1 MFTMKRLHKAYENA
15 HPVFFDDHSKF
26 IFFSDIH
33 RGDNSLSDEFAHNQN
48 VYYHALKHYLDEGFT
63 YIEVGDGDELWEHS
77 KFEVIRYAH
86 SDVFMLLRELYDKNR
101 FIMLY
106 GNHNM
111 SFKHPHHTKKHL
123 FEFYDEYEYFFNE
136 LFPNIKVYES
146 IVMKYRENQG
156 EIFVVHGHQG
166 DFIND
171 QIWPLMRFLNRHF
184 WRYFH
189 IIGFQ
194 NPASPAKNAHKRHKI
209 EINYSKYIEKHEKM
223 LIVGHTHRPKY
234 PKKGELPYFNTG
246 CCIHPRNIT
255 GLEIVSGKISFIEWR
270 ITPNAEGTLQIIK
283 RVVRGPLPL
292 VDFMF
297 YFSEK
302 SQDKGDFMLP
312 KDPNILLSLINTKLR
327 DHYVSLDALIEDL
340 DLDID
345 QDKGFIIET
354 LASIHYHYDPLKNQ
368 FKPFQE

>member
-1 MFTMKRLHKAYENA
+1 MFTMRRLSDAYKGAMRMTFNKS
-15 HPVFFDDHSKF
+15 SKF
-26 IFFSDIH
+26 VFFSDVH

-48 VYYHALKHYLDEGFT
+48 IYYFALQHYFKEGFT

-86 SDVFMLLRELYDKNR
+86 SDVFMLLRKFYDDNR

-111 SFKHPHHTKKHL
+111 AFKHPHLTEKHL
-123 FEFYDEYEYFFNE
+123 FSFYDEYESFFNV
-136 LFPNIKVYES
+136 LFPNITVHEAVVLQDEDTS
-146 IVMKYRENQG
+146 G

-171 QIWPLMRFLNRHF
+171 QIWPVLKVLNRYF

-189 IIGFQ
+189 IIGFK

-209 EINYSKYIEKHEKM
+209 EINYSKYIKKYKKM

-234 PKKGELPYFNTG
+234 PRENELPYFNTG

-255 GLEIVSGKISFIEWR
+255 GLEIENGEISFIEWR
-270 ITPNAEGTLQIIK
+270 IIPEDNGVLQIK
-283 RVVRGPLPL
+283 RRVVRGPRPL
-292 VDFMF
+292 TDFM
-297 YFSEK
+297 Y
-302 SQDKGDFMLP
+302 L
-312 KDPNILLSLINTKLR
+312 
-327 DHYVSLDALIEDL
+327 
-340 DLDID
+340 
-345 QDKGFIIET
+345 
-354 LASIHYHYDPLKNQ
+354 
-368 FKPFQE
+368 